1 MEQTLIDKSALS
13 DLKTGGSRWVVIIY
27 NDDITPVDFVYYV
40 LYNVFGK
47 DENEAS
53 EIIRCAE
60 SDGSAAVKYY
70 SDPSMAQIAV
80 ALTEDIKKKYK
91 QQEFKLKVFEITE

>member
-1 MEQTLIDKSALS
+1 MEQTLIDKKILS
-13 DLKTGGSRWVVIIY
+13 EIKTGGSRWVVIIY

-40 LYNVFGK
+40 LYSVFGK
-47 DENEAS
+47 TEEEAA

-60 SDGSAAVKYY
+60 TDGSAAVKYY

-80 ALTEDIKKKYK
+80 ALTEDLKKKNDQK
-91 QQEFKLKVFEITE
+91 NFTAKMFEITE